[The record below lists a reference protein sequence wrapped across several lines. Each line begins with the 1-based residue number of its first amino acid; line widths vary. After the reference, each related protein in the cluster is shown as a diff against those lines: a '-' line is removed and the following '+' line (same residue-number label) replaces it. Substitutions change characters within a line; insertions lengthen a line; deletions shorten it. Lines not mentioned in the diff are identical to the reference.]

1 MEDIIIQEETKEDL
15 ANDRLQDCVDLEIYK
30 NHLHDYSTAECL
42 SNFLIYVQEG
52 HSTYL
57 NLKSNR
63 KIKFGENY
71 VTKIE
76 LKPGFSHLYWCCP
89 ELSSLGLDVFVSHES
104 KIRCREIFNDLIISP
119 VAGQSIS
126 TINLRRW
133 ALNLESEYREGNY
146 VAKPVPISPPYIGIR
161 YSADRVNFL
170 LNKHQALPLE
180 SAKIL
185 DSFAKTTHITQAF
198 LPITEGYRK
207 SWFQRNLAHLKNVR
221 HLRITRGGLRSR
233 SGPVSLP
240 AEEEGLPGS

>member
-1 MEDIIIQEETKEDL
+1 MFLFHMSQKFD
-15 ANDRLQDCVDLEIYK
+15 
-30 NHLHDYSTAECL
+30 AE
-42 SNFLIYVQEG
+42 
-52 HSTYL
+52 
-57 NLKSNR
+57 K
-63 KIKFGENY
+63 
-71 VTKIE
+71 
-76 LKPGFSHLYWCCP
+76 
-89 ELSSLGLDVFVSHES
+89 
-104 KIRCREIFNDLIISP
+104 IFNDLIISP
-119 VAGQSIS
+119 VVGQSIS

-146 VAKPVPISPPYIGIR
+146 IAKPVPISPPYIGIR
-161 YSADRVNFL
+161 YSVDRVNFL

-185 DSFAKTTHITQAF
+185 DSLAKTTHITQAY

-207 SWFQRNLAHLKNVR
+207 SWFQRNLAHLKTVR